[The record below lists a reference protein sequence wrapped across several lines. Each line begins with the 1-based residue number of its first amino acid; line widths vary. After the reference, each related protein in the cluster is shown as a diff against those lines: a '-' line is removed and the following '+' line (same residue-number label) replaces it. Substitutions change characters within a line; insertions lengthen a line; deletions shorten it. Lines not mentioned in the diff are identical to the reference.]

1 MNVFDVMHQEIKVET
16 DRLLLE
22 CANAQLE
29 ASMSGSYGIFEES
42 GEKGIIATF
51 IESFSNIITAIVN
64 KIRKLFGVG
73 SKGDKALAAAE
84 SDPEAKKKKFT
95 MKNYKKLKQV
105 NDDTVKKLGKA
116 KSDKEVD
123 AIMKSHRKKRNAI
136 IAGAAAVT
144 VTIASIALYA
154 RRRSKD
160 TEGNLKKAK
169 NTVIAE
175 MEKKQKAAEK
185 QGDAMEAFIK
195 KQSTSKQSNIKA
207 TADTSKSY
215 AEIFKDYADDEVNC
229 LQDSVKACQ
238 TIVRNRNYDA
248 WAEEQRKARVGKSN
262 TPINPNPGP
271 PNSLKPKPWSPRK
284 LR

>member
-1 MNVFDVMHQEIKVET
+1 MTLFELMHQEIKVET

-22 CANAQLE
+22 CTNAQLE

-51 IESFSNIITAIVN
+51 IESFGNIIRAIID
-64 KIRKLFGVG
+64 KIQKLFGVG

-84 SDPEAKKKKFT
+84 ADPEAKKRKFT

-116 KSDKEVD
+116 KSNDEVS
-123 AIMKSHRKKRNAI
+123 AIMDSHRKKRKAI

-154 RRRSKD
+154 RHRSKD
-160 TEGNLKKAK
+160 AEGNLEKAK
-169 NTVIAE
+169 NTITAE

-185 QGDAMEAFIK
+185 QGDAMEAFMK
-195 KQSTSKQSNIKA
+195 KQSTSKQANIKA

-238 TIVRNRNYDA
+238 TIAGNKNAQD
-248 WAEEQRKARVGKSN
+248 WTEKQRKTKKKKSN
-262 TPINPNPGP
+262 RPTKPNQGP
-271 PNSLKPKPWSPRK
+271 PTRKPGR
-284 LR
+284 RQYR